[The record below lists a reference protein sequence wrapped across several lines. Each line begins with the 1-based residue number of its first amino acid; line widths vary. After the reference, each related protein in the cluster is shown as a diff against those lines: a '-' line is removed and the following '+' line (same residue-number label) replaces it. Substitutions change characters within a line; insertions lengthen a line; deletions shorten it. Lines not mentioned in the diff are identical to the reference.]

1 MRQFGVAWNRP
12 GCSGDRLP
20 RQYRKSIPPV
30 PVPPEDA
37 KDWTLV
43 LPSSNQSLQFQ
54 YSTVLTERSKWTKK
68 RRQPPDPDDAAA
80 EGVCLQPACKASLFV
95 GPKMISSPTV
105 SALSAPPVAA
115 GVLYRL
121 RSLLT
126 RPIRLERRGL
136 DWHFVFDSKPRK
148 TGTRRAGEA
157 SPRRRSPAEL
167 PSMTP
172 REVTEVCANLREMLG
187 GEVGHHPR
195 LPSLALLERAL
206 VKNGERG
213 VDEVPAAVL
222 RHAAQALDAFDLD
235 RYGPGLV
242 LLRRRIEQVLR
253 RRHGDRPSHAA
264 SQPDQPTERLAA
276 AMAPGALKDFSDS
289 LTEFISIDRMFGDR
303 RA

>member
-1 MRQFGVAWNRP
+1 
-12 GCSGDRLP
+12 
-20 RQYRKSIPPV
+20 
-30 PVPPEDA
+30 
-37 KDWTLV
+37 
-43 LPSSNQSLQFQ
+43 
-54 YSTVLTERSKWTKK
+54 
-68 RRQPPDPDDAAA
+68 
-80 EGVCLQPACKASLFV
+80 
-95 GPKMISSPTV
+95 MISSNTV
-105 SALSAPPVAA
+105 PAMPVAPVA
-115 GVLYRL
+115 GGMLRRL

-126 RPIRLERRGL
+126 SPIRLERRGF
-136 DWHFVFDSKPRK
+136 DFHFVLGPAPRK
-148 TGTRRAGEA
+148 AGTRRAGESA
-157 SPRRRSPAEL
+157 PRRRSPAEI

-172 REVTEVCANLREMLG
+172 GEVSEVCANLRAMLG

-213 VDEVPAAVL
+213 IDDVPAAVL

-253 RRHGDRPSHAA
+253 RRHGDRHSHTGH

-289 LTEFISIDRMFGDR
+289 MTEFIDIDRMFGER
-303 RA
+303 KA